1 MIKQIGISVL
11 AFLALGVSYA
21 YAQDAAVYV
30 DKLGG
35 VWATSSSGVYK
46 YTPALKPISAPYVAF
61 ANGVPTYI
69 DVTDPLRV
77 LAFYSSSKT
86 AVLLNSELSPISAA
100 ISLQAE
106 TANPQLICRSGKGG
120 FWLLDASVSKL
131 VFLNASF
138 KREGV
143 SIPLSASI
151 LPLASEPLFM
161 QEQKGV
167 VYIGYR
173 GFGIVAF
180 DAFGKLQNVYRV
192 NLQGQFCMYKGGFL
206 FVTIGGIMV
215 YRFSN
220 EQVELLIE
228 SSSSFPAY
236 FKGEILLFADGVIS
250 VSQNSSVGFLVGE

>member
-35 VWATSSSGVYK
+35 VWATSPSGVYK
-46 YTPALKPISAPYVAF
+46 YTPELKPISAPYVAF

-77 LAFYSSSKT
+77 LAFYSTSKT

-100 ISLQAE
+100 ISLQAQ

-131 VFLNASF
+131 VSLNASF

-151 LPLASEPLFM
+151 LPLGAEPLFM

-206 FVTIGGIMV
+206 FVDSDGIKA

-220 EQVELLIE
+220 SQEVSLLG
-228 SSSSFPAY
+228 STTSFPAY
-236 FKGEILLFADGVIS
+236 SNGSLVEFSAGVMSI
-250 VSQNSSVGFLVGE
+250 SQNSSVNFLVGE